1 MILIL
6 LPNFS
11 ILTLVPAF
19 FPGTPTSL
27 LYDPP
32 QDNRMTI
39 LGRLDRWKAAGA
51 ITELQYNTIAPLV
64 RKDRFSVFIEL
75 NALLYLGVLSFV
87 GGLAWVAQSYFATLG
102 DAVILSALTL
112 VLGVSFYY
120 CFSKAPPYS
129 SGEVES
135 PNLAFDYVLY
145 LGCLVFGIELG
156 YLETRFHLLEDYWD
170 FYLLFSSVLF
180 FVLAYRFDNR
190 FVLSLGL
197 SSLAGWFGL
206 RISRIGFIYGVSLR
220 PYAIAYG
227 FLVAGAGAWFHTRSI
242 KRHFTETYFHLAA
255 NVLFVS
261 LVSGVIDG
269 RRTEVYLL
277 GLLALAAVSIIEGVR
292 FRRFAFVV
300 YGTIYSYVG
309 ISAEVLHE
317 LREFTPVLM
326 YFVISGSLV
335 VLAMVLLA
343 RRFGREE

>member
-1 MILIL
+1 
-6 LPNFS
+6 
-11 ILTLVPAF
+11 
-19 FPGTPTSL
+19 
-27 LYDPP
+27 
-32 QDNRMTI
+32 MTI
-39 LGRLDRWKAAGA
+39 LGRLDRWRAAGL
-51 ITELQYNTIAPLV
+51 ITELQHNTIAPLV

-87 GGLAWVAQSYFATLG
+87 AGLAWVAQSYFATLG

-120 CFSKAPPYS
+120 CFSKALPYS

-145 LGCLVFGIELG
+145 LGCLVFGVELG
-156 YLETRFHLLEDYWD
+156 YMETRFHLLEEYWD

-206 RISRIGFIYGVSLR
+206 RISRMGFVYGASLR

-227 FLVAGAGAWFHTRSI
+227 FLVAGAGTWFHTRDI

-255 NVLFVS
+255 NVLFIA
-261 LVSGVIDG
+261 LLSGVIGGD
-269 RRTEVYLL
+269 RRWPYLAGVL
-277 GLLALAAVSIIEGVR
+277 GLGAATIIEGVR
-292 FRRFAFVV
+292 LSRFAFVV

-309 ISAEVLHE
+309 VSSEVLRHVDE
-317 LREFTPVLM
+317 KTLALG
-326 YFVISGSLV
+326 YFVVSGSLV